1 MASTLRLRCPD
12 LTLLTA
18 GRSGPPLQDLRLDL
32 EDDDFLDDLASQ
44 LAETELPL
52 RLVFNCSGRLHGRD
66 LAPEKRL
73 RQVQR
78 RQLSEQF
85 SINAI
90 APVLLAKAV
99 EPLLRRDQPFHF
111 ASLSARVGSITDNRL
126 SLIHI

>member
-1 MASTLRLRCPD
+1 MGIVSTADPASWRGLALVVGTGGIGAAMASTLRLRCPD

-18 GRSGPPLQDLRLDL
+18 GRSGPPRLDL

-90 APVLLAKAV
+90 APVLLA
-99 EPLLRRDQPFHF
+99 
-111 ASLSARVGSITDNRL
+111 
-126 SLIHI
+126 